1 MRSGVIVMLFL
12 FSMLFL
18 GTQAA
23 QMGPSKPNEEATGMP
38 IVHASAGL
46 LQPAGFTTDLTD

>member
-1 MRSGVIVMLFL
+1 MRSAVIMLLFL

-23 QMGPSKPNEEATGMP
+23 QMDPPAPLEEAASTP
-38 IVHASAGL
+38 ARHASADI
-46 LQPAGFTTDLTD
+46 LQPAGYAIRSTD